1 LYSPI
6 VISLVE
12 KAVNKYYGGEMK
24 VRERKSYGKMRK
36 VMDPPYF
43 LHGQLESFQKFLSK
57 GIQQAFADISPIR
70 GKRKDAPMLEF
81 IDPYLGESWYSEYEC
96 KDRGL
101 TFSRPLSVSARLLLA
116 DQVIKE
122 TEIYIGDLPMMTD
135 RGTFIINGKENTLVN
150 ELTRSPGV
158 YFTKED
164 KDQYRGHLLPSLGAW
179 LEIILDTHRERITA
193 NLDRKG
199 KILATVLLK
208 ALGMDERKIITR
220 YNFAVSPV
228 TSEVLETYI
237 GYRLAM
243 DVKENKNVV
252 LAIGEELSK
261 EIIPEL
267 LKLKLSS
274 LQLVDRYIQKTLEA
288 DQINTQEEALRSL
301 YRRFRPV
308 DQASPKQIAEY
319 IEKLYFHPATYHLS
333 DVGRFKAN
341 RKLGLDLKQPVL
353 YPEDIFRTFDLLLR
367 APTDPTILDE
377 KDHLGNKRVRLPG
390 ECAEN
395 ALRTGLVRMAHIA
408 QDRLNKYAL
417 EDQDAIRHLI
427 STRTVQGSIN
437 QLFYTGRFSQFLEQ
451 LNPLTE
457 LTHKRR
463 LSALGGG
470 LTKRRAKIEV
480 RDVHSS
486 HYARICPIETP
497 EGQNIGLI
505 TSPACYARI
514 NEYGFFE
521 TPYRKVNNGY
531 VTDDIEYLMA
541 DEEEKYY
548 IVPATTPVRDDG
560 YIRGERIEARF
571 GQEKILLV
579 SPKRVDYIG
588 ISSQALVG
596 VSASLIPFL
605 EHDDSNRALMGANM
619 QRQAVPL
626 LKVEA
631 PYVGTGMEHQAAVDS
646 GMLILAKEQGKVVQV
661 DASEIVVRYGRKK
674 HVHHL
679 LNFERTNQDTILY
692 HRPIVEVGERV
703 QPGDVLADGPSS
715 DEGELALGAN
725 LIVAFMSFEG
735 YNYEDA
741 ILVSERLVRED
752 LLDSIHIKELEIRA
766 EETKLG
772 PEEITADIPNIST
785 EDLANLD
792 EEGIVRIGTVVRTG
806 DILVGK
812 ITPRGESEPTP
823 EEKIFRAIFGERSRN
838 IRNTSLR
845 MPPISGIAKVIKVK
859 KFSRDRGDKLDAGVN
874 ELIKISIAQR
884 KKISVG
890 DKIAGRHGNKGVISK
905 ILPQEDMPF
914 LPDGTPVDILLNPMG
929 VPSRMNLGQVFELNL
944 GWLAKLKGIYTA
956 TPVFDGAKEDE
967 IFGELH
973 QLREEAGLA
982 AGDALDGKVTLYD
995 GRTGKPFSQP
1005 ISVGYMYILK
1015 LDHIADEKIHARSTG
1030 PYALITQQPLRGK
1043 SQFGG
1048 QRLGEMEVWAL
1059 QAYGVASLLQE
1070 MLTIKS
1076 DDTRGRTQLY
1086 KAILK
1091 GENMGESG
1099 LSESFLVLL
1108 REIRNLCLHP
1118 RVFGKNDREIDIM

>member
-1 LYSPI
+1 
-6 VISLVE
+6 
-12 KAVNKYYGGEMK
+12 MK
-24 VRERKSYGKMRK
+24 VRERKFYGQMRK
-36 VMDPPYF
+36 TMDPPHF
-43 LHGQLESFQKFLSK
+43 LHDQLESYQRFLSA
-57 GIQQAFADISPIR
+57 GIQKAFADISPIR
-70 GKRKDAPMLEF
+70 GKRKGTPTLEF
-81 IDPYLGESWYSEYEC
+81 IDPYLGEARYSEYEC

-101 TFSRPLSVSARLLLA
+101 TFSWPLRVTARLLSE
-116 DQVIKE
+116 DKVIKE

-135 RGTFIINGKENTLVN
+135 RGTFIINGRENTLIN
-150 ELTRSPGV
+150 ELARSPGV

-164 KDQYRGHLLPSLGAW
+164 KEQYRGHLLPAIGAW
-179 LEIILDTHRERITA
+179 LEIILETRREKITA

-199 KILATVLLK
+199 KVLATVLLK
-208 ALGMDERKIITR
+208 ALGMDESKIITR

-228 TSEVLETYI
+228 SKEVLERYI
-237 GYRLAM
+237 GYRSAM
-243 DVKENKNVV
+243 DIKANKKVV
-252 LAIGEELSK
+252 LAIGEELSAEVLP
-261 EIIPEL
+261 EIV
-267 LKLKLSS
+267 KLKLSS
-274 LQLVDRYIQKTLEA
+274 LQLVDRCIQKTLEA
-288 DQINTQEEALRSL
+288 DQINTQEEALRAL
-301 YRRFRPV
+301 YRRFRPI
-308 DQASPKQIAEY
+308 DQASPTQIAEY

-353 YPEDIFRTFDLLLR
+353 YPEDILRTFDLLLR

-390 ECAEN
+390 ELAGS
-395 ALRTGLVRMAHIA
+395 ALRTGLVRMARIV
-408 QDRLNKYAL
+408 QDRLNKYVL
-417 EDQDAIRHLI
+417 DDRDTIRRLI
-427 STRTVQGSIN
+427 STRTVQGTIN

-463 LSALGGG
+463 MSALGGG

-505 TSPACYARI
+505 TSLACYARI
-514 NEYGFFE
+514 NEYGFLE
-521 TPYRKVNNGY
+521 TPYRKVKKGC
-531 VTDDIEYLMA
+531 VTDKIKYLMA

-548 IVPATTPVRDDG
+548 IAPATTPLQDDG
-560 YIRGERIEARF
+560 YIRGERIETRF

-579 SPKRVDYIG
+579 SPKQVDYIG
-588 ISSQALVG
+588 ISPQALVG
-596 VSASLIPFL
+596 VSAALIPFL

-631 PYVGTGMEHQAAVDS
+631 PYVGTGMEHRAAVDS
-646 GMLILAKEQGKVVQV
+646 GMLILAKGKGKVMQI
-661 DASEIVVRYGRKK
+661 DASEVVVKYGRKK

-679 LNFERTNQDTILY
+679 LNFERSNQDTILY
-692 HRPIVEVGERV
+692 HRPIVEVGEKV
-703 QPGDVLADGPSS
+703 QAGDVLADGPSS
-715 DEGELALGAN
+715 DLGELALGAN
-725 LIVAFMSFEG
+725 LVVAFMSFEG

-741 ILVSERLVRED
+741 IVVSERLVRED
-752 LLDSIHIKELEIRA
+752 LLDSIHIKEFEIRA

-772 PEEITADIPNIST
+772 PEEITADIPNISK
-785 EDLANLD
+785 EDLKNLD
-792 EEGIVRIGTVVRTG
+792 EEGIVRIGTVIRTG
-806 DILVGK
+806 DVLVGK

-838 IRNTSLR
+838 VRNTSLR

-859 KFSRDRGDKLDAGVN
+859 KFSRDNGDELDAGVN
-874 ELIKISIAQR
+874 ELVKIYIAQR

-905 ILPQEDMPF
+905 ILPTEDMPF
-914 LPDGTPVDILLNPMG
+914 LPDGTPIDILLNPMG

-944 GWLAKLKGIYTA
+944 GWLAKLKGVCTA
-956 TPVFDGAKEDE
+956 SPIFDGAEEDE
-967 IFGELH
+967 IFNELR
-973 QLREEAGLA
+973 QLRQEAGLA
-982 AGDALDGKVTLYD
+982 AGDNFDGKVILHD
-995 GRTGKPFSQP
+995 GRTGKPFSRP

-1015 LDHIADEKIHARSTG
+1015 LEHIADEKIHARSTG
-1030 PYALITQQPLRGK
+1030 PYALITQQPLGGK

-1070 MLTIKS
+1070 MLTLKS
-1076 DDTRGRTQLY
+1076 DDTRGRTQMY

-1091 GENMGESG
+1091 GEKLVECG

-1118 RVFGKNDREIDIM
+1118 RIFDKNDREIDIL

>member
-1 LYSPI
+1 
-6 VISLVE
+6 
-12 KAVNKYYGGEMK
+12 MK
-24 VRERKSYGKMRK
+24 VRERKFYGQMRK
-36 VMDPPYF
+36 TMDPPHF
-43 LHGQLESFQKFLSK
+43 LHDQLESYQRFLSE
-57 GIQQAFADISPIR
+57 GIQKAFADISPIR
-70 GKRKDAPMLEF
+70 GKRKGTPTLEF
-81 IDPYLGESWYSEYEC
+81 IDPYLGEARYSEYEC

-101 TFSRPLSVSARLLLA
+101 TFSWPLRVTARLLSA
-116 DQVIKE
+116 DKVVKE

-135 RGTFIINGKENTLVN
+135 RGTFIINGRENTLIN
-150 ELTRSPGV
+150 ELARSPGV

-164 KDQYRGHLLPSLGAW
+164 KGQYRGHLLPAIGAW
-179 LEIILDTHRERITA
+179 LEIILETRRERITA

-199 KILATVLLK
+199 KVLATVLLK
-208 ALGMDERKIITR
+208 ALGMDEKKIITR
-220 YNFAVSPV
+220 YNFAASPV
-228 TSEVLETYI
+228 TSEVLERYI
-237 GYRLAM
+237 GYRSAM
-243 DVKENKNVV
+243 DIKANKKVV
-252 LAIGEELSK
+252 LAIGEELSA
-261 EIIPEL
+261 EVLPEL
-267 LKLKLSS
+267 VKLKLSS
-274 LQLVDRYIQKTLEA
+274 LQLVDRCIQKTLEA
-288 DQINTQEEALRSL
+288 DQINTQEEALRAL
-301 YRRFRPV
+301 YRRFRPI
-308 DQASPKQIAEY
+308 DQASPTQIAEY

-353 YPEDIFRTFDLLLR
+353 YPEDILRTFDLLLR
-367 APTDPTILDE
+367 APTDPVVLDE

-390 ECAEN
+390 ELAGS
-395 ALRTGLVRMAHIA
+395 ALRTGLVRMARIV
-408 QDRLNKYAL
+408 QDRLDKYVL
-417 EDQDAIRHLI
+417 DDRDTIRRLI
-427 STRTVQGSIN
+427 STRTVQGTIN

-463 LSALGGG
+463 MSALGGG

-514 NEYGFFE
+514 NEYGFLE
-521 TPYRKVNNGY
+521 TPYRKVKKGY
-531 VTDDIEYLMA
+531 VTDKIEYLMA

-548 IVPATTPVRDDG
+548 IAPATTPLRDDG
-560 YIRGERIEARF
+560 YIRGERIETRF

-579 SPKRVDYIG
+579 SPKQVDYIG
-588 ISSQALVG
+588 ISPQALVG
-596 VSASLIPFL
+596 VSAALIPFL

-626 LKVEA
+626 LKVES
-631 PYVGTGMEHQAAVDS
+631 PYVGTGMEHRAAVDS
-646 GMLILAKEQGKVVQV
+646 GMLVLAKGKGKVVQI
-661 DASEIVVRYGRKK
+661 DASEVVVKYGRKK

-679 LNFERTNQDTILY
+679 LNFERSNQDTILY
-692 HRPIVEVGERV
+692 HRPIVEVGEKV
-703 QPGDVLADGPSS
+703 QAGDVLADGPSS
-715 DEGELALGAN
+715 DLGELALGAN
-725 LIVAFMSFEG
+725 LVVAFMSFEG

-741 ILVSERLVRED
+741 IVVSERLVRED
-752 LLDSIHIKELEIRA
+752 LLDSIHIKEFEIRA

-772 PEEITADIPNIST
+772 PEEITADIPNISK
-785 EDLANLD
+785 EDLKNLD

-806 DILVGK
+806 DVLVGK

-838 IRNTSLR
+838 VRNTSLR

-859 KFSRDRGDKLDAGVN
+859 KFSRDNGDELDAGVN
-874 ELIKISIAQR
+874 ELVKIYIAQR

-905 ILPQEDMPF
+905 ILPMEDMPF
-914 LPDGTPVDILLNPMG
+914 LPDGTPIDILLNPMG

-944 GWLAKLKGIYTA
+944 GWLAKLKGVYTA
-956 TPVFDGAKEDE
+956 SPVFDGAEEDE
-967 IFGELH
+967 IFNELR
-973 QLREEAGLA
+973 QLRQEAGLA
-982 AGDALDGKVTLYD
+982 AGDNFDGKVILYD
-995 GRTGKPFSQP
+995 GRTGKPFSRP

-1015 LDHIADEKIHARSTG
+1015 LEHIADEKIHARSTG
-1030 PYALITQQPLRGK
+1030 PYALITQQPLGGK

-1070 MLTIKS
+1070 MLTLKS
-1076 DDTRGRTQLY
+1076 DDTRGRTQMY

-1091 GENMGESG
+1091 GEKLVECG

-1118 RVFGKNDREIDIM
+1118 RIFDKNDREIDIL